1 MSLKVDPDA
10 LRAWSKWLDGLSEDI
25 KQMADDVTVGY
36 AASFPGTELSIALT
50 DTRDSIKGALSS
62 FATRPAEMSEIAHGS
77 GEKYEITDVD
87 FAARLQAM
95 GGLQ

>member
-10 LRAWSKWLDGLSEDI
+10 LRAWSKWLDGLSADI
-25 KQMADDVTVGY
+25 KQMAEDVTVGY
-36 AASFPGTELSIALT
+36 AASFPGTELSTALT
-50 DTRDSIKGALSS
+50 NTRESIKGALSS
-62 FATRPAEMSEIAHGS
+62 FATRPAEMSEIARGA
-77 GEKYEITDVD
+77 GDNYEITDID